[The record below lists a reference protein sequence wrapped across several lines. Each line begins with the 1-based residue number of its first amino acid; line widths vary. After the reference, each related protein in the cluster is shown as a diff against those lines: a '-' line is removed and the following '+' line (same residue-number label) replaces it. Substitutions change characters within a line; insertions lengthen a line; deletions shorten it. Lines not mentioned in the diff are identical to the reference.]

1 MNTMR
6 LIKALFL
13 VAALYDAALGAVF
26 LIAPAWVYRVAEV
39 TPPNHWAYVQ
49 FPAALLVIFAL
60 MFAAIAANPLENRK
74 LIPYGIMLKAAYCG
88 VTFWYWNA
96 QGIPGLWKPFAVA
109 DVVMGFLFLWAFNQ
123 LGSRQAGGLA
133 SGV

>member
-1 MNTMR
+1 
-6 LIKALFL
+6 
-13 VAALYDAALGAVF
+13 
-26 LIAPAWVYRVAEV
+26 VYRVAEV

-74 LIPYGIMLKAAYCG
+74 MIPYGIMLKAAYCG

-96 QGIPGLWKPFAVA
+96 EGIPGLWKPFAVI
-109 DVVMGFLFLWAFNQ
+109 DLVMGFLFLWAFRQ
-123 LGSRQAGGLA
+123 LVARSTKAL
-133 SGV
+133 